1 MNLFKLI
8 EAMGEN
14 LMLSHISETNL
25 LVKILSVSTYLNR
38 EVTNSEIEEAYKIL
52 RVHFEKLGVE
62 DDEISL
68 IKKKFDE
75 SLSKYQDDKSSFVA
89 AKRELFKDLKE
100 SEHRNYYLGLIV
112 NVLESDGVDNIE
124 REWLNDL
131 KNSIY

>member
-38 EVTNSEIEEAYKIL
+38 EVTNNEIEEAYKIL

-75 SLSKYQDDKSSFVA
+75 AISKYQDDKSSFVA

-100 SEHRNYYLGLIV
+100 SEHRDYYLSLIV
-112 NVLESDGVDNIE
+112 SVLESDGVDNIE
-124 REWLNDL
+124 REWLIDL